1 MQGATVSFLSN
12 REATLHPR
20 SEYNFVPVKSNQSTR
35 YRHRPLLRCLRQVP
49 DGRTD
54 SGSLSGCIGG
64 YGADPCDFDGSG
76 SLDVGDIN
84 LLSAA
89 IAGGETDAKWDVN
102 KDGAVNVGD
111 LDFLVTDSS
120 KLNTYIGDA
129 NLNGEFN
136 SGDLV
141 VVFSAG
147 EYEDGVAGN
156 STWGTGDW
164 NADLEFGS
172 GDLVAAFTDGGYE
185 QGPKAAAVAVVPEPS
200 SFVLL
205 TIAGLLILRR
215 RRVS

>member
-20 SEYNFVPVKSNQSTR
+20 SEYDFVPVKSNQSTR
-35 YRHRPLLRCLRQVP
+35 CRRRPLLRCLRQVP

-129 NLNGEFN
+129 NLNGE
-136 SGDLV
+136 
-141 VVFSAG
+141 
-147 EYEDGVAGN
+147 YEDGVAGN